1 MYHKPKL
8 HDVTYIQGKTLQK
21 EQRKEPAIKH
31 SSRLTC
37 ETKKTVGHVHV
48 GNEGDRGVN
57 VGAPKKRSK
66 FVPVTGS
73 KDMSCVSVRLPGRH
87 LCDCQAQQ
95 HALVNN
101 CISCGRVV
109 CEQEGAGP
117 CAFCGS
123 LVCSPADWE
132 MVKSNSSRGKKLLE
146 KLMNQKGQE
155 HSAIRTSPDS
165 QKDISIS
172 NKESLEKALEHRDK
186 LLDFDRTSEKR
197 TRVIDDEMD
206 YFASDTNQWLSR
218 EERKALKSKEEDL
231 HEMRHGSR
239 RNRKVTLDFAGR
251 RVKDEV
257 EEATYSMYDDK
268 QAFKSQLPAH
278 STRNVQSNA
287 GELANPAIDMPQ
299 PTFQLSKVDKER
311 KTVQKKK
318 KQQVDGT
325 GRVILRIQDKGLQE
339 MRDEGQNI

>member
-257 EEATYSMYDDK
+257 EEATYCQSCWYPYCLAWK
-268 QAFKSQLPAH
+268 HVPCTILVPSQQCMMINKLSRVNCQLTVHGMFRATLGSWPIQQLICL
-278 STRNVQSNA
+278 N
-287 GELANPAIDMPQ
+287 
-299 PTFQLSKVDKER
+299 QLSSFPK
-311 KTVQKKK
+311 
-318 KQQVDGT
+318 
-325 GRVILRIQDKGLQE
+325 
-339 MRDEGQNI
+339 